1 MKLYTKPGACS
12 TADHIALHW
21 TGQPFD
27 VEVVTQQQVK
37 QPAFLALNPA
47 GSVPVLVDGDF
58 VLTQNAAILGYL
70 HDRYPQARLGG
81 DGSPRQR
88 AEASRW
94 LSFCNSELHPA
105 FTPLFAPE
113 LFIAGSEHYDEVRA
127 TSSKRVRRLFETA
140 DTRLGESGGWLAGFR
155 SFADPYLFVTM
166 GWAGK
171 FGIDLADLAHLQAFH
186 ARMSADPGVQAALR
200 TEGLID

>member
-12 TADHIALHW
+12 TAAHIALHW
-21 TGQPFD
+21 TGHPFE
-27 VEVVTQQQVK
+27 VEVVTQQQIK
-37 QPAFLALNPA
+37 QADFLVLNPA

-70 HDRYPQARLGG
+70 HDSYPLAALGG

-88 AEASRW
+88 GEASRW
-94 LSFCNSELHPA
+94 LSFCNSDLHPA
-105 FTPLFAPE
+105 FTPLFAPG
-113 LFIAGSEHYDEVRA
+113 LFIAGSEHYDAVRA
-127 TSSKRVRRLFETA
+127 ASSKRVRRLFETA
-140 DTRLGESGGWLAGFR
+140 NARLGESGGWLAGFR

-171 FGIDLADLAHLQAFH
+171 LGIDLADLPHLQAFH
-186 ARMSADPGVQAALR
+186 ARMSDDPGVQAALR
-200 TEGLID
+200 AEGG